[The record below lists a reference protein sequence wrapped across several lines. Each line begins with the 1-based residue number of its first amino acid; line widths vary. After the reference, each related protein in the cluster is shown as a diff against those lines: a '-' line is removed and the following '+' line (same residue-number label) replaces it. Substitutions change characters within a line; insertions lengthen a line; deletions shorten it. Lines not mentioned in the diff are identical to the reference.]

1 MRALGEL
8 LLSNLTYKSFIDFST
23 DLIGPWA
30 GYFVG
35 WTYWLCWITIG
46 IADLSAII
54 YYLQFFNNGLPFSP
68 VEGAMISVAA
78 IVFIMGLNLLTVRLF
93 GELEFWF
100 ALIKILA
107 IIILIAVGL
116 WMIFTGFTSTTG
128 EVASFTHLWANGGF
142 FPTGVHGFLAGFRL
156 QFLLLWVLN
165 LWEQQLRKLKT
176 LSVICLRRLTQF
188 QSVSLF
194 SMYWRYSL

>member
-68 VEGAMISVAA
+68 VEGAMISVLA

-142 FPTGVHGFLAGFRL
+142 FPTGVHGFLAGF
-156 QFLLLWVLN
+156 QIAILLSWVLN
-165 LWEQQLRKLKT
+165 LWEQQ
-176 LSVICLRRLTQF
+176 CGN
-188 QSVSLF
+188 
-194 SMYWRYSL
+194 